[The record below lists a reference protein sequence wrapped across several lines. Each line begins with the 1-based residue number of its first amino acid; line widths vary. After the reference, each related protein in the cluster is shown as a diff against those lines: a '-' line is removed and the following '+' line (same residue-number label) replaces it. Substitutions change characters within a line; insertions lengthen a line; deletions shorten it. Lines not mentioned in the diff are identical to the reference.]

1 MLELFATV
9 LILTVIFGG
18 VINIIKVSKKSGGS
32 KMDRSRM
39 EDLEMENE
47 ELCSRVE
54 VLEEIVTDD
63 KYRLNKEFKDLAS

>member
-1 MLELFATV
+1 
-9 LILTVIFGG
+9 
-18 VINIIKVSKKSGGS
+18 
-32 KMDRSRM
+32 MDRSRM

-47 ELCSRVE
+47 ELRSRVE